1 MDKINAVTLCHIGT
15 EFIVIAGVSFWL
27 NRRITGLEEKIEIQN
42 DLISKYEELINQQG
56 QMLMRHE
63 QIIRQMTGAPPFPGS
78 QSGPG
83 IKPPAAS
90 GPAGGPG
97 IKPPAASGPPGG
109 PGDRR
114 ARPPQIPANTTPVGA
129 ETQYHAEES
138 DISDTELDKL
148 IGNDELSMLRESKKT
163 KKDVVEDHIELIC
176 DEGNCDLKN
185 REMEIKI
192 KKRRR
197 GRGKKIVR

>member
-15 EFIVIAGVSFWL
+15 EFVVIAGVSFWL

-42 DLISKYEELINQQG
+42 DIIGKQEEIIGQQG

-63 QIIRQMTGAPPFPGS
+63 QIIRQITGVPPLPGS
-78 QSGPG
+78 QTGSGNKPPYTSGPS
-83 IKPPAAS
+83 S
-90 GPAGGPG
+90 GHGNKQP
-97 IKPPAASGPPGG
+97 STSG

-114 ARPPQIPANTTPVGA
+114 PPPSQTHVNTTPVGV
-129 ETQYHAEES
+129 ETQYQVEES

-148 IGNDELSMLRESKKT
+148 IGNDELSVLQGSRKS

-176 DEGNCDLKN
+176 DEDDCDLKN
-185 REMEIKI
+185 QEIEIKI

-197 GRGKKIVR
+197 GKGKRAVRQ